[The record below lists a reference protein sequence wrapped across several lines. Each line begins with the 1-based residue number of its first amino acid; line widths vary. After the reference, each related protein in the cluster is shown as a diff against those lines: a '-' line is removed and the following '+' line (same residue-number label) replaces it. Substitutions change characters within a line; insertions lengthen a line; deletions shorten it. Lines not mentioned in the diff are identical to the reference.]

1 MKQEV
6 LSAGTQLLR
15 VEELKKYFPM
25 RSTFLSLLKGFV
37 RAVDGV
43 NFTVEKGVTF
53 GIVGESGSGKSTLA
67 RAIVRLIDPTG
78 GHVVL
83 LGKDLTALRGSS
95 LRKSRIDYQMVFQDP
110 ISSLNPRKLVIDS
123 VGEPL
128 RVHTKL
134 RGEALRDEIIKNMEL
149 VGLDKSYLYRYPHE
163 LSGGQRQRVGIARA
177 LTLRPKL
184 VVLDEPTSN
193 LDVSVQSQ
201 ILQLLVSLQKQLDL
215 TYLFISHDM
224 GVVYHLSDIVCI
236 MYAGRV
242 VELADTLELYSR
254 PTHPY
259 TRGLLEIAMSE
270 GADLP
275 ITLKGEPPNPRAFPP
290 GCRFNP
296 RCPQMTQG
304 CSQEE
309 PQLVQVSPGH
319 FVACHHDREQH

>member
-6 LSAGTQLLR
+6 LSARTQLLQ
-15 VEELKKYFPM
+15 VEELKKYFPV

-149 VGLDKSYLYRYPHE
+149 VGLDKSHLYRYPHE

>member
-6 LSAGTQLLR
+6 PSAGTQLLQ

-110 ISSLNPRKLVIDS
+110 ISSLNPRKLVIDT

-134 RGEALRDEIIKNMEL
+134 RGEVLCSEIIKNMEL
-149 VGLDKSYLYRYPHE
+149 VGLDRSHLYRYPHE

-224 GVVYHLSDIVCI
+224 GVVYHLSDILCI

-275 ITLKGEPPNPRAFPP
+275 MTLKGEPPNPRAFPP

-296 RCPQMTQG
+296 RCPQMAQS

-319 FVACHHDREQH
+319 FVACHHSQEQH

>member
-6 LSAGTQLLR
+6 LSARTQLLQ
-15 VEELKKYFPM
+15 VEELKKYFPV

-177 LTLRPKL
+177 LTIRPKL

-201 ILQLLVSLQKQLDL
+201 ILQLLVSLQNQLDL